1 MSDLD
6 QEVSLSSSSIEEVS
20 TGGDEGEELAVVEG
34 GWMESERQRRTCC
47 DKGRSLW
54 EGGDSDIRKSRWW
67 QTNSMR
73 PSCYLKKEKLGG
85 RFEVDRL
92 LEDVLKRSACW
103 RMF

>member
-1 MSDLD
+1 MSNLD
-6 QEVSLSSSSIEEVS
+6 QEVSLSSSLIEEVS

-34 GWMESERQRRTCC
+34 GWMESERRRRTCC

-73 PSCYLKKEKLGG
+73 PSCYLKEGEIRRK
-85 RFEVDRL
+85 V
-92 LEDVLKRSACW
+92 
-103 RMF
+103 